1 MPLKKTRLKL
11 ALKQNNM
18 FKKLSYNEAMAKVRA
33 KVKTRSQKPQNAPK
47 RIKKEKVKKVSLSKL
62 MKKADAIFS
71 QFIRIRD
78 NGKCYTCGLQ
88 KSYKEMQ
95 NGHFVPRQYKSL
107 RYDEVNCHCQC
118 YACNMLYNGQ
128 PSAYAKRLEEDYGV
142 GTVSRL
148 ESKRKDI
155 CLWREPEY
163 NALIDKYTAKVI
175 ELTQKS

>member
-1 MPLKKTRLKL
+1 MAFRPTTYKEALAKL
-11 ALKQNNM
+11 ANRKQKPTKR
-18 FKKLSYNEAMAKVRA
+18 KKL
-33 KVKTRSQKPQNAPK
+33 PQK
-47 RIKKEKVKKVSLSKL
+47 RIKKVKVKKVSLSKL

-71 QFIRIRD
+71 QFIRLRD

-107 RYDEVNCHCQC
+107 RYDEINCHCQC

-128 PSAYAKRLEEDYGV
+128 PSAYAKRLEEDYGI
-142 GTVSRL
+142 GTVARL

-163 NALIDKYTAKVI
+163 NALIDKYTAKVL
-175 ELTQKS
+175 EMSQNNTLFV

>member
-1 MPLKKTRLKL
+1 MSFKPKSYKEALEKKKNRDLKRSRRPKTPPKKRVAKKIKISTLK
-11 ALKQNNM
+11 
-18 FKKLSYNEAMAKVRA
+18 
-33 KVKTRSQKPQNAPK
+33 
-47 RIKKEKVKKVSLSKL
+47 
-62 MKKADAIFS
+62 KKADGIFS

-78 NGKCYTCGLQ
+78 KGKCYTCGLQ
-88 KSYKEMQ
+88 KHWREMQ
-95 NGHFVPRQYKSL
+95 NGHFVPRQYLSL

-155 CLWREPEY
+155 TIWRENEY
-163 NALIDKYTAKVI
+163 NLIIDKYTAIVI
-175 ELTQKS
+175 DSLSQSIV

>member
-1 MPLKKTRLKL
+1 MAFKPTTYQEALAKL
-11 ALKQNNM
+11 ANRKQKAPKG
-18 FKKLSYNEAMAKVRA
+18 KKL
-33 KVKTRSQKPQNAPK
+33 PPK
-47 RIKKEKVKKVSLSKL
+47 RIKKVKVKKVSLSKL

-71 QFIRIRD
+71 QFIRLRD

-142 GTVSRL
+142 GTVARL

-155 CLWREPEY
+155 CLWREQEY
-163 NALIDKYTAKVI
+163 TALIDKYTAKVL
-175 ELTQKS
+175 EMSQNNTLFV